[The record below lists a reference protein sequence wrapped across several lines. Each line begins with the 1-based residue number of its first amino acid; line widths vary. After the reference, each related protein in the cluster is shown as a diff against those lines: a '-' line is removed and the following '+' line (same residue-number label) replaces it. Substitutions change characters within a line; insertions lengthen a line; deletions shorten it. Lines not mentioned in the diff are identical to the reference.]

1 MNPILMEQ
9 MTFEITLSE
18 NEQRLAKF
26 IAKKR
31 YENARKNNIKD
42 LKMGDQSN
50 EETDL
55 EGFGAELAYCKLMN
69 LFPDLETGDGLPNF
83 DCVSRLGVTI
93 DVKTTKRKSGHLLA
107 TLKKKNNPPDK
118 YVLIIGEFP
127 SYRIV
132 GEIGS
137 EEFLRDANIRNF
149 GRGQGYALTQ
159 MELNPITY

>member
-1 MNPILMEQ
+1 
-9 MTFEITLSE
+9 MTFKITLTE

-26 IAKKR
+26 IARSR
-31 YENARKNNIKD
+31 YENARSNNVKD
-42 LKMGDQSN
+42 MKMGSQSN

-69 LFPDLETGDGLPNF
+69 LFPDLETGDSLPNF

-93 DVKTTKRKSGHLLA
+93 DVKATKRKSGHLLA

-118 YVLIIGEFP
+118 YVLIVGEFP
-127 SYRIV
+127 NYTIV
-132 GEIGS
+132 GEVGAD
-137 EEFLRDANIRNF
+137 EFLQDANIMDLGK
-149 GRGQGYALTQ
+149 GRGYALTQ